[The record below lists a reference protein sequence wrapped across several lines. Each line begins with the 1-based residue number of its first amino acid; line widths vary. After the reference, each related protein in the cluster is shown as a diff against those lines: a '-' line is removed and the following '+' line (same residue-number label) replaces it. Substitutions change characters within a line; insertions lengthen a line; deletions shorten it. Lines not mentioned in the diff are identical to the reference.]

1 MTVGTKP
8 WSLNFRTLISA
19 ADFRFWILDFG
30 LVVMVAR
37 RLLEP
42 LSIVSH
48 PQWRARRNETT
59 RRLTPHPPR
68 RPSAPQ
74 RSAPPSPPR
83 LRRSPECRRRL
94 SRRASA
100 PRHSLAWCRPG
111 PCSSTE
117 SPLLRG
123 AALPS
128 PTQWRPCPSASDPH
142 AYTL

>member
-1 MTVGTKP
+1 MTVGINP

-19 ADFRFWILDFG
+19 ADFIFWILDFG

-111 PCSSTE
+111 PCSSAKSHQLPV
-117 SPLLRG
+117 SPLL
-123 AALPS
+123 S
-128 PTQWRPCPSASDPH
+128 PTPPHLCPSV
-142 AYTL
+142 